1 MVSDTMSRSFT
12 TGCTR
17 GVCLVVVKLLQS
29 LFCTR
34 AVRVAAGFEVLIHG
48 SVTGCG
54 QRWDTPVTKVSV
66 TSIPLVLWTEEIL
79 GVGFLYLLN
88 FNGWQ

>member
-66 TSIPLVLWTEEIL
+66 HIHPFGAVDRRNTRCRISL
-79 GVGFLYLLN
+79 FA
-88 FNGWQ
+88 